1 MNRRVWRATVHGI
14 TNSWSR
20 LSMNK
25 IISLTMKK
33 KRILVF
39 PQTVITVSVLF
50 CFVSVLLFTFFF
62 FFGGER
68 INDMAYKKPSSVK
81 IKVDS
86 IIIHIGNLSLT
97 KILK

>member
-1 MNRRVWRATVHGI
+1 
-14 TNSWSR
+14 
-20 LSMNK
+20 MNK

-62 FFGGER
+62 FGGER